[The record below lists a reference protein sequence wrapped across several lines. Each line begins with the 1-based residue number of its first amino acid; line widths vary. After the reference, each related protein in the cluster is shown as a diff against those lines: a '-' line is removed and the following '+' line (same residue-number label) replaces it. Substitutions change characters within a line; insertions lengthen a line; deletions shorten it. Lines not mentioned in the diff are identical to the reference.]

1 MVKSYYQKK
10 ELCNLKF
17 IIANRDDTESLYV
30 LNFGFED
37 VSKNAHW
44 NKGARNSFFI
54 HYVVSGK
61 GFFNSNEI
69 NAGKGFLISP
79 GEKCE
84 YHSSSSEPWTYF
96 WISFAGHDAENIAK
110 KYVSPDENGIFEFDL
125 SFEFL
130 SLLDSVLAEI
140 TPVPV
145 EKALGYFYFLISYN
159 GKARTSFENRYVEAA
174 KNYMS
179 INISRPITV
188 TELAAA
194 VGINDRYLYN
204 LFVKHEGVAPKQ
216 YLLNLKLSRASL
228 MLRSSRITISE
239 IAEHCG
245 FPDVLAFSRFFS
257 KREGMS
263 PSKYRSTYLKNET
276 TP

>member
-1 MVKSYYQKK
+1 M
-10 ELCNLKF
+10 KF

-61 GFFNSNEI
+61 GFFNSKEI

-174 KNYMS
+174 KNYVS

-204 LFVKHEGVAPKQ
+204 LFIKHEGVAPKQ

-239 IAEHCG
+239 VAEHCG